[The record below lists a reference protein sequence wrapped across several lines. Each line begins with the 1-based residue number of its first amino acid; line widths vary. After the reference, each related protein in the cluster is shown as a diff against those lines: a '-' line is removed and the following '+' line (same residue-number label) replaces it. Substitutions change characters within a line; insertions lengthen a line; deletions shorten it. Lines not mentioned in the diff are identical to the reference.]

1 MWLFGHDRASA
12 IDGVLMEF
20 QSPTESLIQLPM
32 RALARHTTLV
42 VAALF
47 AASLAALALIPVDKV
62 VSGRGIVGAPN
73 GTLVVQPL
81 DTSIVRAIEVV
92 PGQVVKK
99 GDVLAKLDSTFAG
112 SDLLTQREEVAS
124 LSAQIERVEAE
135 IAGREYAPDP
145 SDPAKMQQAAL
156 FKEQSA
162 ERQAR
167 LARFDAE
174 VGGLQAQ
181 LQRSQADV
189 QISQERLDIATDVHN
204 RRAELERLQVG
215 SVMSTLAATDALDRV
230 QQTVKEAQ
238 NAVVADQ
245 RALDAKHRQR
255 DAYDL
260 SWRARNEAQLTL
272 LQNRL
277 AHAQADLS
285 KATLRQGLVS
295 LRAEAD
301 ATVLSVARV
310 SVGSVLQSGAEL
322 ITLVPSDAK
331 LEVEAE
337 VQGRDMGF
345 VRQGQPVTI
354 KFDALPFSRY
364 GTAEGTVRAV
374 SPASFTNRTDPS
386 GANLPKVGSAD
397 PYYRIRVSID
407 HMELHDVPSTFH
419 VMAGMP
425 VVADVKVGRRTVL
438 DYLLVRVLTPLQD
451 GLREP

>member
-1 MWLFGHDRASA
+1 MRLLPHNQASA
-12 IDGVLMEF
+12 AGSALVEF
-20 QSPTESLIQLPM
+20 ESPTGALVQMPM
-32 RALARHTTLV
+32 RPLARHMVLV

-47 AASLAALALIPVDKV
+47 AASLAAVAFIPVDKV

-81 DTSIVRAIEVV
+81 DTSIVRAINVV
-92 PGQVVKK
+92 PGQQVRK
-99 GDVLAKLDSTFAG
+99 GESLAELDATFAG
-112 SDLLTQREEVAS
+112 SDLSTQREEVAS
-124 LSAQIERVEAE
+124 LTAQIERLEAE
-135 IAGREYAPDP
+135 IAGRPYVPVA
-145 SDPAKMQQAAL
+145 SDPVKAQQAAL
-156 FKEQSA
+156 FNEEIA
-162 ERQAR
+162 ERQAK

-174 VGGLQAQ
+174 IGELQAQ

-189 QISQERLDIATDVHN
+189 EIGTQRLGIASDLVN
-204 RRAELERLQVG
+204 RRAELQRLQVG
-215 SVMSTLAATDALDRV
+215 SVMDTMAANDSMDRV
-230 QQTVKEAQ
+230 TQIVKEAQ
-238 NAVVADQ
+238 GAVAAGQ
-245 RALDAKHRQR
+245 RALDAKRRQR

-260 SWRARNEAQLTL
+260 GWRARNEAQLTL

-277 AHAQADLS
+277 AREQSALS

-322 ITLVPSDAK
+322 ITLVPNDAP

-354 KFDALPFSRY
+354 KFDALPFSQY

-374 SPASFTNRTDPS
+374 SPASFTNRTDPAAGS
-386 GANLPKVGSAD
+386 LPRMGDRD

-407 HMELHDVPSTFH
+407 HLALHDVPSSFH
-419 VMAGMP
+419 VMSGMP
-425 VVADVKVGRRTVL
+425 VVVDVKVGRRTVL
-438 DYLLVRVLTPLQD
+438 DYMLVRVLTPLQD
-451 GLREP
+451 GMREP